1 MIVLVT
7 IVICLVP
14 ALLILYPFIKSV
26 SSSYKPVDESSL
38 FAELERRWESAIDGL
53 RSAEL
58 ELEIGNLE
66 ETDYKW
72 LKATYTREAVL
83 VLKAMDLAKH
93 DEILLLE
100 SIFSDLQTEQFDH
113 DRGTK

>member
-1 MIVLVT
+1 
-7 IVICLVP
+7 
-14 ALLILYPFIKSV
+14 
-26 SSSYKPVDESSL
+26 VDESSL

-66 ETDYKW
+66 KADYEW

-83 VLKAMDLAKH
+83 VLKAMDLAEH
-93 DEILLLE
+93 DEISLLE
-100 SIFSDLQTEQFDH
+100 SIFSDLQTEQFEH

>member
-1 MIVLVT
+1 M
-7 IVICLVP
+7 
-14 ALLILYPFIKSV
+14 
-26 SSSYKPVDESSL
+26 
-38 FAELERRWESAIDGL
+38 ERRWESAIDGL

-66 ETDYKW
+66 EADYEW

-83 VLKAMDLAKH
+83 VLKAMDLAEH
-93 DEILLLE
+93 DEISLLE

>member
-1 MIVLVT
+1 M
-7 IVICLVP
+7 
-14 ALLILYPFIKSV
+14 
-26 SSSYKPVDESSL
+26 DESSL

-93 DEILLLE
+93 DEISLLE
-100 SIFSDLQTEQFDH
+100 SIFSDLQTEQFEH
-113 DRGTK
+113 GRGTK